1 MPDLGGGGGGA
12 GERGGDTGAVQHI
25 WVKVHGCLALEG
37 VKPNACAQ

>member
-1 MPDLGGGGGGA
+1 MPDLGGGGGGRG
-12 GERGGDTGAVQHI
+12 GERDTGAVQHI